1 MSFADLRKEYMQRG
15 LDEGDPDADPIRQ
28 FQAWFDAAR
37 AASPYEPNA
46 MALATVGADGRP
58 SVRMVLLKGLDER
71 GFVFYTNYESRKGS
85 ELEDTPWAALDFF
98 WPAME
103 RQVRVEGRVER
114 ASAEESDAYFHSRP
128 VGSQLGAIASRQSEI
143 ITGRELLEQR
153 AAELSARYQ
162 GQEIPRPEYWGGYR
176 VVPDFIEFWQ
186 GRANRLHDR
195 LRYRL
200 SADGSWRIERLSP

>member
-1 MSFADLRKEYMQRG
+1 MRC
-15 LDEGDPDADPIRQ
+15 
-28 FQAWFDAAR
+28 
-37 AASPYEPNA
+37 ASPSPAPCLGPPAEDPE
-46 MALATVGADGRP
+46 ADR
-58 SVRMVLLKGLDER
+58 
-71 GFVFYTNYESRKGS
+71 T
-85 ELEDTPWAALDFF
+85 ED
-98 WPAME
+98 
-103 RQVRVEGRVER
+103 RVEGRVER

>member
-15 LDEGDPDADPIRQ
+15 LDEGDVDGDPIRQ

-37 AASPYEPNA
+37 VAAPFEPNA

-71 GFVFYTNYESRKGS
+71 GFVFYTNYESRKGR

-103 RQVRVEGRVER
+103 RQVRVEGQVER
-114 ASAEESDAYFHSRP
+114 VAVEESDTYFHSRP
-128 VGSQLGAIASRQSEI
+128 VGSQLSAAASRQSEVI
-143 ITGRELLEQR
+143 SGRDVLEQR
-153 AAELSARYQ
+153 VADLGQQYCD
-162 GQEIPRPEYWGGYR
+162 QEIPRPEYWGGYR

-186 GRANRLHDR
+186 GRVNRLHDR

-200 SADGSWRIERLSP
+200 SADGSWKIERLSP

>member
-15 LDEGDPDADPIRQ
+15 LAEGDVDDDPIRQ

-37 AASPYEPNA
+37 AASPFEPNA

-71 GFVFYTNYESRKGS
+71 GFVFYTNYESRKGR

-98 WPAME
+98 WPEME
-103 RQVRVEGRVER
+103 RQVRVEGNVER
-114 ASAEESDAYFHSRP
+114 VTAEESDNYFHSRP
-128 VGSQLGAIASRQSEI
+128 VGSQLGAAASRQSEVI
-143 ITGRELLEQR
+143 PDRDVLER
-153 AAELSARYQ
+153 RVAELGEQYRD
-162 GQEIPRPEYWGGYR
+162 QEIPRPEYWGGYR

-186 GRANRLHDR
+186 GRLNRLHDR

-200 SADGSWRIERLSP
+200 SADGSWKIERLSP

>member
-15 LDEGDPDADPIRQ
+15 LDEGDLDADPIRQ

-37 AASPYEPNA
+37 AASPFEPNA

-71 GFVFYTNYESRKGS
+71 GFVFYTNYESRKGR

-98 WPAME
+98 WPEME
-103 RQVRVEGRVER
+103 RQVRVEGNVER
-114 ASAEESDAYFHSRP
+114 VTAEESDNYFHSRP
-128 VGSQLGAIASRQSEI
+128 VGSQLGAAASRQSEVI
-143 ITGRELLEQR
+143 PDRDVLER
-153 AAELSARYQ
+153 RVAELGEQYRD
-162 GQEIPRPEYWGGYR
+162 QEIPRPEYWGGYR

-186 GRANRLHDR
+186 GRLNRLHDR

-200 SADGSWRIERLSP
+200 SADGSWKIERLSP

>member
-1 MSFADLRKEYMQRG
+1 MQRG
-15 LDEGDPDADPIRQ
+15 LAEGDVDADPIRQ

-37 AASPYEPNA
+37 AASPFEPNA

-71 GFVFYTNYESRKGS
+71 GFVFYTNYESRKGR

-103 RQVRVEGRVER
+103 RQVRVEGTVER
-114 ASAEESDAYFHSRP
+114 VTAEESDTYFHSRP
-128 VGSQLGAIASRQSEI
+128 VGSQLGATASRQSEI
-143 ITGRELLEQR
+143 IPDRDVLEQR
-153 AAELSARYQ
+153 VAELSEQYRD
-162 GQEIPRPEYWGGYR
+162 QEIPRPEYWGGYR

-186 GRANRLHDR
+186 GRVSRLHDR

-200 SADGSWRIERLSP
+200 SADGSWKIERLSP